1 MKKLTKEEAAELN
14 ELFETSNFKPEMSGL
29 SLFILFI
36 NKAFTGKIKSLNP
49 MFPKD

>member
-14 ELFETSNFKPEMSGL
+14 ELFKTSNF
-29 SLFILFI
+29 FIIFIFNYLYI